1 MVLERKCGSLKITTI
16 GSFPPCGGDIQNA
29 IQEVIALQRR
39 CDIDILSDGEQ
50 RMDMIGYFSS
60 AIPGLDFKNGLSSI
74 KGKIKSMPNIGDF
87 SKVKDLKFIKSL
99 VPESEIKISITGP
112 VTLGFMCSF
121 GGVSAPYSDMRDK
134 KLYVDLVEPLRQL
147 VTELSRLGAYV
158 QIDEPGL
165 SQGFMEPVE
174 AVRLIDS
181 VATHCVYDKTSV
193 HVCGN
198 LRTYDLIGHLL
209 KLKNIGILSHA
220 FAGETERGN
229 IELVSRKSFSECGKR
244 LGLGCIAVTPTK
256 TDAVDKPNEV
266 ADLIRRIRKKLGE
279 DRIAYLHPDC
289 GLRASPTNV
298 VEKILQNLKLG
309 MEESKRE
316 PRTNT
321 PRANDGEAQL

>member
-1 MVLERKCGSLKITTI
+1 MCLRITTI
-16 GSFPPCGGDIQNA
+16 GSFPPYGGDIQGA
-29 IQEVIALQRR
+29 IKRVIDLQRR
-39 CDIDILSDGEQ
+39 CGVEILSDGEQ

-60 AIPGLDFKNGLSSI
+60 AIPGLDLRNGLSSI
-74 KGKIKSMPNIGDF
+74 KGRIRSMSNIEDF
-87 SKVKDLKFIKSL
+87 SKVNDLKFIRSL
-99 VPESEIKISITGP
+99 VPESEVKVSITGP

-121 GGVSAPYSDMRDK
+121 GGVSAPYSNMRDK
-134 KLYVDLVEPLRQL
+134 KLYIDLVEPLQQM

-165 SQGFMEPVE
+165 SQGFMEPTE
-174 AVRLIDS
+174 ALSIIDS
-181 VATHCVYDKTSV
+181 VAVHGLYDRTSV

-198 LRTYDLIGHLL
+198 LRTYNLMEHLL

-229 IELVSRKSFSECGKR
+229 MELVSRKSFSEFGKR

-266 ADLIRRIRKKLGE
+266 ADLIRTIREKLGD

-289 GLRASPTNV
+289 GLRASPANV
-298 VEKILQNLKLG
+298 VQEILKNLKLG
-309 MEESKRE
+309 SEERK
-316 PRTNT
+316 
-321 PRANDGEAQL
+321 GEAGRNNLHCKG